1 MTRDFHLKKVFT
13 SLSFSL
19 LPGQCTT
26 PIKKVNSKSTKYL
39 PSQLKYF
46 PALNHHSSIYPS
58 TPKNDTGVEKKGDR
72 DSSPLNIAIPAP
84 QSIHLPST
92 KRSYPTS
99 RFAKHVPGEF
109 IHNSGEKTS
118 RTAGFQSLG
127 CRISVTC
134 SQDRP
139 VDEVIFDNID

>member
-39 PSQLKYF
+39 PSQLYYF

-58 TPKNDTGVEKKGDR
+58 TSKNGTGVEKKGTGIHLR
-72 DSSPLNIAIPAP
+72 LILQSPPRKVSTSLPQNAAIPPPALQNMCLENLFTIP
-84 QSIHLPST
+84 VKKQAELPDFSHL
-92 KRSYPTS
+92 
-99 RFAKHVPGEF
+99 G
-109 IHNSGEKTS
+109 
-118 RTAGFQSLG
+118 AGFRSLALK
-127 CRISVTC
+127 T
-134 SQDRP
+134 DRSMR
-139 VDEVIFDNID
+139 